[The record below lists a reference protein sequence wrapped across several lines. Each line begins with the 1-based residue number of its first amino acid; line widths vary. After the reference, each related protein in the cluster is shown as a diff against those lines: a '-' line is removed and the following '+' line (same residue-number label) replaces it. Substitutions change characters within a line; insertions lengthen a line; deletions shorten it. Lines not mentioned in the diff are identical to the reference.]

1 MTKSDAFKIKVA
13 AFNAAATAYDV
24 AVRDAEATYAFNSN
38 ATPPTPTPLEQ
49 YRAYIADH
57 RRAVEAVTAELK
69 LARQFADD
77 RANKAYNDL
86 VKLADDAYKAYTA
99 TK

>member
-1 MTKSDAFKIKVA
+1 MTKSDAFKIKVD

-24 AVRDAEATYAFNSN
+24 AVRDAEAAYAFNSN

-49 YRAYIADH
+49 YRAHIVDH

-77 RANKAYNDL
+77 RANEAYNDL
-86 VKLADDAYKAYTA
+86 VKLADDAYKAYEA